1 MIKKEF
7 ISDWTKEKIGLPAD
21 APLTR
26 EALEAYQVK
35 KLRETVAMAKK
46 NSTFYGGLF
55 ASVDPERDIM
65 STKDMQKL
73 PFTSPADLLAEE
85 EGLLCVRPGEIS
97 RIVTLETSGTQG
109 KPKRVYF
116 TKEDQELT
124 TAYFWIG
131 LHNMADDTD
140 RALILLPC
148 RRPGSVG
155 DLFRIGAERMDV
167 FTIPYGLPGMREL
180 ERGNKGNGRGE
191 TFKQELEELLKLM
204 AEKDVTFILGIP
216 GQVAALAQLWTE
228 KRAAAQDPLTVE
240 RLEKVKASMRTV
252 LLSADY
258 VSAEARNAIETAW
271 ECKIFEHYGMTEMGL
286 GGAVSCYVLDGYHYR
301 EADLFFEIINPETG
315 ELVKDGEYG
324 EIVFTT
330 LTRKGMPFIR
340 YRTGDRSR
348 FLTEPCPCG
357 CILKRLERVGPREK

>member
-26 EALEAYQVK
+26 ETLEAYQVK

-46 NSTFYGGLF
+46 NSTFYGRLF

-148 RRPGSVG
+148 RRPGSS
-155 DLFRIGAERMDV
+155 FCQ
-167 FTIPYGLPGMREL
+167 LPTSKTTK
-180 ERGNKGNGRGE
+180 N
-191 TFKQELEELLKLM
+191 
-204 AEKDVTFILGIP
+204 
-216 GQVAALAQLWTE
+216 
-228 KRAAAQDPLTVE
+228 AAAD
-240 RLEKVKASMRTV
+240 ASSRTISTDRTIRIRFF
-252 LLSADY
+252 LLPMCAAS
-258 VSAEARNAIETAW
+258 
-271 ECKIFEHYGMTEMGL
+271 L
-286 GGAVSCYVLDGYHYR
+286 
-301 EADLFFEIINPETG
+301 
-315 ELVKDGEYG
+315 
-324 EIVFTT
+324 
-330 LTRKGMPFIR
+330 
-340 YRTGDRSR
+340 R
-348 FLTEPCPCG
+348 FL
-357 CILKRLERVGPREK
+357 LR